1 MMITPVLSVKDKIGY
16 GLGDMASALVWQTA
30 TLFLAYFYT
39 DVFGLPAAIMGTL
52 FLVVRAV
59 DACVDPCIG
68 ALVDRT
74 TTRYGKFRPWLLW
87 FAIPFG
93 VCCLITFYV
102 PDISPTGKIIYAA
115 VTYTLLSLV
124 YSAINVPY
132 CAIPGALTLD
142 PRERHSLQSWRFG
155 LSFIGGLVVTVIAL
169 PLVEKLGA
177 GNPQKGY
184 FYAMSLMGLL
194 GIVLFFCCFGLTRER
209 YQPRNDTS
217 GSMLSD
223 LKLLWNNSQW
233 RIVFIFNIL
242 LLCAVVIR
250 GSATLYYVKY
260 VLARPDLVFNFIVFG
275 MIASLLGALLSE
287 KLLGKFDRIKSYQ
300 WTILTFVICN
310 AAIFFVPS
318 PSIGLIFALNLVF
331 SFIQNLT
338 TPLQWTM
345 FSDVV
350 DHEESRTGRRLDG
363 LVFSTALF
371 AIKFGLALGGAIVGW
386 VLGMVGYLPN
396 GATQS
401 APVML
406 TINSLFTLVPCALF
420 LLMAALLFIYKL
432 NNRTMQTIASSLA
445 TRRSFAGAEEPV
457 LSGSRPLINQGDAR

>member
-1 MMITPVLSVKDKIGY
+1 MITTPVLSVKDKIGY

-59 DACVDPCIG
+59 DAFVDPCIG
-68 ALVDRT
+68 AMVDRT
-74 TTRYGKFRPWLLW
+74 TTRFGKFRPWLLW

-102 PDISPTGKIIYAA
+102 PDISPTGKIIYAC

-132 CAIPGALTLD
+132 CAMPGALTLD

-155 LSFIGGLVVTVIAL
+155 LSFVGGLVVTVIAL
-169 PLVEKLGA
+169 PLVAKLGG

-209 YQPRNDTS
+209 YHPRNDTS

-223 LKLLWNNSQW
+223 LKLLWNNPQW

-250 GSATLYYVKY
+250 GSATMYYVKY
-260 VLARPDLVFNFIVFG
+260 VLGRPDLVFNFIVFG
-275 MIASLLGALLSE
+275 MLASLFGALLSE
-287 KLLGKFDRIKSYQ
+287 RLLGKFDRVKSYQ

-310 AAIFFVPS
+310 AAIFFIPAHS
-318 PSIGLIFALNLVF
+318 LWFIFGLNLVF

-371 AIKFGLALGGAIVGW
+371 AIKFGLALGGAVVGW
-386 VLGMVGYLPN
+386 VLGMVDYVPN
-396 GATQS
+396 GATQ
-401 APVML
+401 APAVML

-420 LLMAALLFIYKL
+420 LVMAALLFTYRL
-432 NNRTMQTIASSLA
+432 NSRTMQTIVASMA
-445 TRRSFAGAEEPV
+445 GKRSFDGESAAVPAGSA
-457 LSGSRPLINQGDAR
+457 PLINQGEIR

>member
-1 MMITPVLSVKDKIGY
+1 MIKTSVLSVKDKIGY

-39 DVFGLPAAIMGTL
+39 DVFGLPAAIMGTM

-59 DACVDPCIG
+59 DAFVDPCIG
-68 ALVDRT
+68 GLVDRT
-74 TTRYGKFRPWLLW
+74 QTRHGKFRPWLLW

-93 VCCLITFYV
+93 VSCLITFYV
-102 PDISPTGKIIYAA
+102 PDLSLTGKIIYAC
-115 VTYTLLSLV
+115 VTYSLLSLV

-132 CAIPGALTLD
+132 CAMPGALTMD
-142 PRERHSLQSWRFG
+142 PRERHSLQSWRFA
-155 LSFIGGLVVTVIAL
+155 LSFIGGLIVTVIAL
-169 PLVEKLGA
+169 PLVDTLGQ

-194 GIVLFFCCFGLTRER
+194 GVVLFFCCFGLTRER

-223 LKLLWNNSQW
+223 LKLLWKNSQW

-242 LLCAVVIR
+242 LLVAVVIR
-250 GSATLYYVKY
+250 GSATIYYVKY
-260 VLARPDLVFNFIVFG
+260 VLLRPELVFTFIVCG
-275 MIASLLGALLSE
+275 MIAAFLGALLSE
-287 KLLGKFDRIKSYQ
+287 TLLGKFDRVKSYQ
-300 WTILTFVICN
+300 WTILTFVIFN
-310 AAIFFVPS
+310 IAIFFIPVHF
-318 PSIGLIFALNLVF
+318 IWLIFAFNLIF

-350 DHEESRTGRRLDG
+350 DYEEHRSGRRLDG
-363 LVFSTALF
+363 LIFSTALF

-386 VLGMVGYLPN
+386 ILGLVDYLPN
-396 GATQS
+396 DAVQT
-401 APVML
+401 PTVIN
-406 TINSLFTLVPCALF
+406 TINALFTLIPSGLF
-420 LLMAALLFIYKL
+420 LLMAGLLFTYKL
-432 NNRTMQTIASSLA
+432 NSNFVRGIVDMLAKKRTQSPPANLPPTE
-445 TRRSFAGAEEPV
+445 T
-457 LSGSRPLINQGDAR
+457 PLLEQGE